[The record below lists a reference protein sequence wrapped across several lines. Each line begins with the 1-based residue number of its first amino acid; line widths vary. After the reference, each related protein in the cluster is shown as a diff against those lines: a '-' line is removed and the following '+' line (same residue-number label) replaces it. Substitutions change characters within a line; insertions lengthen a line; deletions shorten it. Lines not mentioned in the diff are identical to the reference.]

1 MRSLIIAACLVALVP
16 GFALAGEPEQAP
28 KPSESPSRLQA
39 EREAVEDDGYEV
51 RLSLPTEDD
60 RAAWLQP
67 GLRVELAIEYGVL
80 LPHGP
85 APRIGGFTAH
95 VRPRLRI
102 DELWSIAAT
111 FGYTVVR
118 GDYQGVRWSAV
129 VEPIFHPIPSLGISL
144 ALGYG
149 GLSVT
154 RTSGSFPVGSS
165 TETGSRTL
173 SDGERL
179 YACSGGG
186 WVSQARV
193 EYLAV
198 VGPLF
203 STGPYLV
210 ADGQWTGC
218 EQSFGKIDRETGEQ
232 AMGRQWWLSLG
243 GAIGWWLSWR

>member
-1 MRSLIIAACLVALVP
+1 MRSLIFAASLMALVP
-16 GFALAGEPEQAP
+16 SVAFAGEPEQAP
-28 KPSESPSRLQA
+28 SSESPTRLQA
-39 EREAVEDDGYEV
+39 EREAVEDDGYEI
-51 RLSLPTEDD
+51 RLSLPSEDD

-67 GLRVELAIEYGVL
+67 GLRVELAVEYGVL
-80 LPHGP
+80 LPNGP

-111 FGYTVVR
+111 FGYTVAR
-118 GDYQGVRWSAV
+118 GDFQGVRWSAV
-129 VEPIFHPIPSLGISL
+129 VEPIFHPIPSLGVSL

-154 RTSGSFPVGSS
+154 RSSGSFPAGSS

-173 SDGERL
+173 GDDERL
-179 YACSGGG
+179 YGCSGGG

-210 ADGQWTGC
+210 ADSQWTGC
-218 EQSFGKIDRETGEQ
+218 EQSFGKTDRETGEQ